1 MTDNGDLRSSN
12 QNNPAKSAEAQCNRH
27 NSSYEDEDSFFDA
40 VDSLKNIQGE
50 SSRKNSSVFIP
61 NSAESHDHKS
71 GHLFRFDKEMIESTE
86 DEEDADS
93 KTLFYDTATSRHTS
107 ELNEASLDENKTE
120 DTNDANKTISD
131 GEEDDDEQDAELETA
146 WSFWIDRLDLF
157 SFDSNTKPSI
167 I

>member
-1 MTDNGDLRSSN
+1 
-12 QNNPAKSAEAQCNRH
+12 
-27 NSSYEDEDSFFDA
+27 
-40 VDSLKNIQGE
+40 
-50 SSRKNSSVFIP
+50 
-61 NSAESHDHKS
+61 
-71 GHLFRFDKEMIESTE
+71 MIESTE